1 MCNHLNLKAMKKI
14 YIPFLLFFFLLS
26 CSIRIF
32 AQAGPAESSTDGIS
46 SMEKQSVQNNVD
58 PVIVS
63 SFPNPAS
70 TTLTFT
76 FKGNELNLTTIEVYK
91 LTGEQ
96 MLSFKPEGLQYALD
110 VTSMEDG
117 IYFYKIIYNGKVLKT
132 EKFVVLKK

>member
-1 MCNHLNLKAMKKI
+1 MKKI
-14 YIPFLLFFFLLS
+14 FIPFLLIFFLSNSKSVL
-26 CSIRIF
+26 
-32 AQAGPAESSTDGIS
+32 AQTGSAESNATINSL
-46 SMEKQSVQNNVD
+46 MEKQSVLNSAD

-70 TTLTFT
+70 VTLTFT
-76 FKGNELNLTTIEVYK
+76 FKGNELNLTTIEIYK

-96 MLSFKPEGLQYALD
+96 TLSFKPEGLQYTLD

>member
-1 MCNHLNLKAMKKI
+1 MKKI
-14 YIPFLLFFFLLS
+14 FIPFLLIFFLS
-26 CSIRIF
+26 NSMSIF
-32 AQAGPAESSTDGIS
+32 AQTGSAESNATGNSLI
-46 SMEKQSVQNNVD
+46 EKQSVLNAVD

-63 SFPNPAS
+63 SFPNPAR

-76 FKGNELNLTTIEVYK
+76 FKGNEFNLTTIEIYK

-96 MLSFKPEGLQYALD
+96 MLSFKPEGLQYTLD